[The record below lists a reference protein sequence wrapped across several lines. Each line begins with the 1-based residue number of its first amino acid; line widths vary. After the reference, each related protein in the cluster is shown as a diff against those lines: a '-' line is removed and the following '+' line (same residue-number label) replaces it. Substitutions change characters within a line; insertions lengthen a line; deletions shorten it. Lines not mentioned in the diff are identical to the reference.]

1 VKPKPEDIKIGE
13 QLLRNGLLTREQL
26 DHALELQKDLGGRL
40 GKILLKMGVVQEEQ
54 LLRHLARQL
63 EVELY
68 DLQGHAVPFKLL
80 SMIPRRVMRERK
92 VVPVSLKDDVLTLAM
107 VDPQDCDTIEDVRF
121 ETGQNVK
128 PVLVSEREV
137 DRVLAKLPSP
147 PEEPLL
153 EQEAEEESIEETAAP
168 AAESGLDIQPA
179 APAPLE
185 ALMRLPPRIKTD
197 ALIDVLL
204 QKGVISKEAL
214 EEALR
219 ERVREQL

>member
-1 VKPKPEDIKIGE
+1 VKPKPEDMKIGE
-13 QLLRNGLLTREQL
+13 QLLRNGLVTREQL

-40 GKILLKMGVVQEEQ
+40 GKILLKMGVVQEGQ

-68 DLQGHAVPFKLL
+68 DLQSHAVPFKLL
-80 SMIPRRVMRERK
+80 SIIPYRVMRERK
-92 VVPVSLKDDVLTLAM
+92 VVPVSLRDDLLILAM

-121 ETGQNVK
+121 ETGRKVK
-128 PVLVSEREV
+128 AVLASEREI
-137 DRVLAKLPSP
+137 DRVLSELTSP
-147 PEEPLL
+147 QNESLREAVAGEEQS
-153 EQEAEEESIEETAAP
+153 EDTAAP
-168 AAESGLDIQPA
+168 AAESQPGPQPA
-179 APAPLE
+179 TAAPLE

-219 ERVREQL
+219 ERVREEL